1 MHIRDL
7 EKFTEPQYIFGAI
20 GVVMVTWLLS
30 YFYKDRKVKRKIKNK
45 HSECQ
50 ASLKKLD
57 EYLGENGI
65 SDKQQAEIQKLSLME
80 LWVKLQSGQLL
91 AQDTLKAYQAKALEV
106 NKRLN
111 CLVEPVWEAEPE
123 ALQCDM
129 EEKEKKG
136 LLHGIPISIKENYYI
151 QGYDST
157 GGMCALVD
165 HPAREDG
172 VLLKVLRKQGAVPY
186 VRTNIPQLMMT
197 FECANP
203 IYGVTVNPHNIKRS
217 PGGSSGG
224 EGALLAAGGSILG
237 FGSDIGGS
245 LRIPSQFCGV
255 CCLKPTFGR
264 LSLRTCEEIVH
275 GQSLVLST
283 PGPLGRD
290 VDSLVLAMRAVLCPY
305 MFQLDP
311 EVPPIPFRNEI
322 YESKKKLRIGF
333 YTNDGYLSCIPAVER
348 AMEMAKE
355 ALQKKGHTL
364 VPFQPPR
371 IQYMFTE
378 LFIKAT
384 FGDGGAKYFELFE
397 EDIYDPT
404 ISLMLRAMKL
414 PAFVQRVIASLM
426 DIFTGDRI
434 PGAVIRSMLG
444 VHSVSEWWEL
454 SEKISQYKAEFLSA
468 WKASKLDVVICPTF
482 PFPACPTGTVKY
494 VVGGA
499 TYTTLYNLINYPA
512 GSLPVTKV
520 TAVDET
526 KMKDYPTKRT
536 SEQFI
541 KKYFSAGTGGLPV
554 SVQCVGLPF
563 QEEMVLRLMKE
574 LEDAIKK

>member
-1 MHIRDL
+1 MFIAL
-7 EKFTEPQYIFGAI
+7 
-20 GVVMVTWLLS
+20 GVVSATILIKYL
-30 YFYKDRKVKRKIKNK
+30 YKQASVRRKLRDRR
-45 HSECQ
+45 SECQ
-50 ASLKKLD
+50 ASLKKLE

-65 SDKQQAEIQKLSLME
+65 PEKQQTEILKFSLME
-80 LWVKLQSGQLL
+80 LWVKLQSGQLKAL
-91 AQDTLKAYQAKALEV
+91 DALKAYQSKALEV

-111 CLVEPVWEAEPE
+111 CLVEPVWEAEPS

-129 EEKEKKG
+129 EEKKG
-136 LLHGIPISIKENYYI
+136 LLHGIPVSIKENYFM

-157 GGMCALVD
+157 GGMCALLD
-165 HPAREDG
+165 HPAKEDG

-203 IYGVTVNPHNIKRS
+203 IYGVTVNPHNIKRG

-224 EGALLAAGGSILG
+224 EGALLAAGGSMLG

-264 LSLRTCEEIVH
+264 LSLLTCEEIVH
-275 GQSLVLST
+275 GQTLIKAT
-283 PGPLGRD
+283 PGPLAKD

-311 EVPPIPFRNEI
+311 EVPPIPFRSEI
-322 YESKKKLRIGF
+322 YESKKQLRIGY
-333 YTNDGYLSCIPAVER
+333 YTDDGYLPSIPAVQR
-348 AMEMAKE
+348 AMEIAKD
-355 ALQKKGHTL
+355 ALTKKGHTL

-371 IQYMFTE
+371 VQYMFTE
-378 LFIKAT
+378 LFMKST
-384 FGDGGAKYFELFE
+384 FGDGGKKYFELFE

-404 ISLMLRAMKL
+404 ISLLLRTMKL
-414 PAFVQRVIASLM
+414 PAFIQKMLAPLVNLFA
-426 DIFTGDRI
+426 GDTV
-434 PGAVIRSMLG
+434 PGASMKAMLG
-444 VHSVSEWWEL
+444 SNSVSEWWEL
-454 SEKISQYKAEFLSA
+454 AVKIDQYKAEFLSL

-494 VVGGA
+494 VTGGA
-499 TYTTLYNLINYPA
+499 SYTTLYNVLNYPA
-512 GSLPVTKV
+512 GSIPVTKV

-526 KMKDYPTKRT
+526 KMKDYPTKRI
-536 SEQFI
+536 SEKFI
-541 KKYFSAGTGGLPV
+541 KKYFSAGSAGLPV

-563 QEEMVLRLMKE
+563 QEEIVLRLMKE